1 MKEWITG
8 RNPVY
13 EVLQANR
20 RHFFRA
26 RIALGM
32 EENGR
37 ISQILALLQRRKI
50 PVERVPRQNLDQV
63 AENHQGVAVE
73 SSAYPYSTLKDILDN
88 LNNTRAL
95 PFLLILDELQDP
107 QNLGT
112 LLRTAD
118 AVGIQGI
125 IIPPRHSV
133 GVTPAVVHAS
143 SGATEHLLIAAHN
156 LAQAIQL
163 IKEKNIWVIGL
174 ENASESQPVHQV
186 HLDGPLAIVVGSEG
200 HGMRSLVK
208 KSCDQLA
215 YLPMVGKIGSLNASV
230 AGSIGLY
237 LALQARQR
245 TGK

>member
-26 RIALGM
+26 RIASGI

-37 ISQILALLQRRKI
+37 ISQILGLLQRRKI
-50 PVERVPRQNLDQV
+50 PVERVPRQNLDQL

-73 SSAYPYSTLKDILDN
+73 SSAYPYSTLKDILDS
-88 LNNTRAL
+88 LKDTRAL

-112 LLRTAD
+112 LLRTAE

-163 IKEKNIWVIGL
+163 IKEENIWVIGL
-174 ENASESQPVHQV
+174 EYASESQPVHQV
-186 HLDGPLAIVVGSEG
+186 RLDGPLAIVVGSEG
-200 HGMRSLVK
+200 QGMRSLVK

-245 TGK
+245 TEK

>member
-26 RIALGM
+26 RIALGI
-32 EENGR
+32 EEQGR
-37 ISQILALLQRRKI
+37 VSDILGLLRRRKI
-50 PVERVPRQNLDQV
+50 PVERVPRQNLDQL

-73 SSAYPYSTLKDILDN
+73 TSVYPYSTLKDILDRVDQ
-88 LNNTRAL
+88 TQAL

-112 LLRTAD
+112 LLRTAE
-118 AVGIQGI
+118 AVGVQGI

-163 IKEKNIWVIGL
+163 IK
-174 ENASESQPVHQV
+174 
-186 HLDGPLAIVVGSEG
+186 
-200 HGMRSLVK
+200 K
-208 KSCDQLA
+208 KTF
-215 YLPMVGKIGSLNASV
+215 G
-230 AGSIGLY
+230 
-237 LALQARQR
+237 
-245 TGK
+245 